1 VPGKI
6 AVETKARDKQIQ
18 NLQEQLRSREA
29 LAQQTQ
35 SRVDG
40 LNKEIDKMTLTLSAT
55 QQENVFLSNKLEAT
69 QHELEAKELA
79 LSRDFARKERELQDQ
94 VRSLTGRLDKAE
106 SALNEKE
113 AKTKTLHQESDDLA
127 KDYFEVLD
135 ENVALK
141 DQIKEL
147 RKKLNLP
154 VDENEAGGAPEPD
167 RAVNGR

>member
-1 VPGKI
+1 
-6 AVETKARDKQIQ
+6 
-18 NLQEQLRSREA
+18 
-29 LAQQTQ
+29 
-35 SRVDG
+35 
-40 LNKEIDKMTLTLSAT
+40 M
-55 QQENVFLSNKLEAT
+55 SNKLEAT

-147 RKKLNLP
+147 RKRLNLP